1 MQTRSKNCWTGLKI
15 SLMDISSIKE
25 FLGSD
30 WTAVQENITSALDS
44 DISLLNSTNRSIL
57 SQSGKQLRPMLALM
71 VARACAGRAGDA
83 CVRYAAAAEL
93 LHNATLLH
101 DDVADGSELRRGKPT
116 IMSLMGPSVSVLVGD
131 YWLVKAMELILQD
144 GETDV
149 QVIRIFSKT
158 LSDLAEGEM
167 LQLQKAQNGDTV
179 EDDYLRIIYNKT
191 ASLFEAA
198 CVSAA
203 ISVGA
208 PEAYVEAARR
218 YAVAL
223 GLAFQ
228 IKDDILD
235 YSGTESVGKPLGVD
249 ILEQKITIPLLGAL
263 GNVSGERSEEVRAMV
278 KDIVGNPGLRDEI
291 VRFVKENGGLEYAVK
306 RLGEYVQ
313 EAVHALDVLPD
324 SKEKAGLVELAR
336 YTAIRDR

>member
-1 MQTRSKNCWTGLKI
+1 
-15 SLMDISSIKE
+15 MDIRAVKE
-25 FLGSD
+25 YLGQD
-30 WTAVQENITSALDS
+30 WLSVQERIASALES
-44 DISLLNSTNRSIL
+44 DISLLNSTNASIL

-71 VARACAGRAGDA
+71 FARACTGKATDAGI
-83 CVRYAAAAEL
+83 RYAAAAEL

-116 IMSLMGPSVSVLVGD
+116 VMSLMGPSVSVLVGD

-144 GETDV
+144 SETDTTA
-149 QVIRIFSKT
+149 IRIFSKT

-167 LQLQKAQNGDTV
+167 LQLQKAQSGDTD
-179 EDDYLRIIYNKT
+179 EKDYLRIIYNKT

-198 CVSAA
+198 CVSTA
-203 ISVGA
+203 ISAGVS
-208 PEAYVEAARR
+208 EDVVKAARD

-249 ILEQKITIPLLGAL
+249 ILEQKITLPLLGAL
-263 GNVSGERSEEVRAMV
+263 NNVSEQKQAEVRGMV
-278 KDIVGNPGLRDEI
+278 KDIVGRPELRDD
-291 VRFVKENGGLEYAVK
+291 VVSFVKENGGLEYAK
-306 RLGEYVQ
+306 ARLEEYVN
-313 EAVHALDVLPD
+313 EAVHALDILPD
-324 SKEKAGLVELAR
+324 SREKEYLMELAR
-336 YTAIRDR
+336 YTAIRDK